1 MGHSCINIEGK
12 VQIIC
17 FWYILYLLKYLFF
30 NLSVHTQMSH
40 IALANIYCI
49 GTYLIPLSL
58 YGSFINNHR
67 KKLLIICFIC
77 ILYWVK
83 YPNLQFTHKFVTR
96 GYDPYILEQYIIYQI
111 VDKGHWGWNIADSKR
126 KIEKKLFFTTP

>member
-1 MGHSCINIEGK
+1 MYTISGVVYGSFMYKYRSKSTN
-12 VQIIC
+12 
-17 FWYILYLLKYLFF
+17 YLLLVYFVFVKVSFF
-30 NLSVHTQMSH
+30 LNLAVHTQMSH

-49 GTYLIPLSL
+49 GMYLIPLSS

-111 VDKGHWGWNIADSKR
+111 VHKGH
-126 KIEKKLFFTTP
+126 